1 MPLLVET
8 RVKFGMKWFGRKQ
21 KGDQQDQGQ
30 ADANVTA
37 SSQPAEADDK
47 ATWFSRLTSGLGKT
61 SKALVNGIEG
71 ALGVRPTID
80 DEVIEAL
87 ETELLMADVGVA
99 TTQTIIDRLTDVHP
113 RKSEVNVE
121 AVMAT
126 LKQLLI
132 ATLAETESELEQ
144 PADGPLVILVVGV
157 NGAGKT
163 TTIGKLAHRYLS
175 EGKSVM
181 LAAGDTFRAAAVEQL
196 QTWGE
201 RNNVPVIAQHTG
213 ADSASV
219 LFDALTAAQA
229 RDIDVLLADTAGRL
243 NNKAHLMEELEKI
256 VRVIKKADANAP
268 HETLLVLDAGT
279 GQNAVAQARE
289 FDAAVGITGIVLTK
303 LDGTAK
309 GGVVFAIGEQIK
321 RPIRFI
327 GIGEGVEDLRPFDA
341 KEFVDA
347 LFTAAE

>member
-1 MPLLVET
+1 
-8 RVKFGMKWFGRKQ
+8 MKWFGRKQ
-21 KGDQQDQGQ
+21 KSDQQDQGQ
-30 ADANVTA
+30 AEADVSA
-37 SSQPAEADDK
+37 SSQRAKVDDK
-47 ATWFSRLTSGLGKT
+47 ATWFLRLTSGLGKT
-61 SKALVNGIEG
+61 SKALVTGIEG
-71 ALGVRPTID
+71 ALGVRPNID

-99 TTQTIIDRLTDVHP
+99 TTQTIIDRLTDAHP

-126 LKQLLI
+126 LKRLLV

-219 LFDALTAAQA
+219 LFDALAAA
-229 RDIDVLLADTAGRL
+229 RARNVDVLLADTAGRL

-279 GQNAVAQARE
+279 GQNGVAQARE
-289 FDAAVGITGIVLTK
+289 FDAAVGITGIALTK

-309 GGVVFAIGEQIK
+309 GGV
-321 RPIRFI
+321 
-327 GIGEGVEDLRPFDA
+327 
-341 KEFVDA
+341 
-347 LFTAAE
+347 

>member
-1 MPLLVET
+1 
-8 RVKFGMKWFGRKQ
+8 MKWFGRKQ
-21 KGDQQDQGQ
+21 KGDQQGQGQ
-30 ADANVTA
+30 AEADVSE
-37 SSQPAEADDK
+37 SSQPTKPDDN
-47 ATWFSRLTSGLGKT
+47 ANWFSRLSSGLGKT
-61 SKALVNGIEG
+61 SKALVSGIED

-99 TTQTIIDRLTDVHP
+99 TTQTIIDRLTDAHP

-126 LKQLLI
+126 LKQLLV
-132 ATLAETESELEQ
+132 ATLAETESEPAQ
-144 PADGPLVILVVGV
+144 PAEGPLVILVVGV

-229 RDIDVLLADTAGRL
+229 RNVDVLLADTAGRL

-289 FDAAVGITGIVLTK
+289 FDAAVGVTGIALTK

-327 GIGEGVEDLRPFDA
+327 GIGEGVEDLRPFEAD
-341 KEFVDA
+341 EFVDA

>member
-1 MPLLVET
+1 
-8 RVKFGMKWFGRKQ
+8 MKWFGGKQ
-21 KGDQQDQGQ
+21 KGDQQDQGNAQ
-30 ADANVTA
+30 ADVSA
-37 SSQPAEADDK
+37 SSQPPEDDEN
-47 ATWFSRLTSGLGKT
+47 ANWFSQLTSGLGKT
-61 SKALVNGIEG
+61 SRALVSGIEG

-99 TTQTIIDRLTDVHP
+99 TTQTIIDRLTDTHP

-126 LKQLLI
+126 MKLLLV

-229 RDIDVLLADTAGRL
+229 RKVDVLLADTAGRL
-243 NNKAHLMEELEKI
+243 NNKARLMEELEKI

-289 FDAAVGITGIVLTK
+289 FDAAVGITGIALTK

-341 KEFVDA
+341 DEFVDA
-347 LFTAAE
+347 LFKAAE

>member
-1 MPLLVET
+1 
-8 RVKFGMKWFGRKQ
+8 MKWFGRKQ
-21 KGDQQDQGQ
+21 KLAQE
-30 ADANVTA
+30 DAGHAEAVNSATE
-37 SSQPAEADDK
+37 QPAEDENK
-47 ATWFSRLTSGLGKT
+47 VNWFSRLTSGLGKT
-61 SKALVNGIEG
+61 SKALVSGIEG

-99 TTQTIIDRLTDVHP
+99 TTQTIIDRLTDAHP

-126 LKQLLI
+126 LKQLLV
-132 ATLAETESELEQ
+132 ATLANNECELEQ
-144 PADGPLVILVVGV
+144 PAEGPLVVLVVGV

-163 TTIGKLAHRYLS
+163 TTIGKLAHRYIS
-175 EGKSVM
+175 QGKSVM

-219 LFDALTAAQA
+219 LFDALSAAQA
-229 RDIDVLLADTAGRL
+229 RNVDVLLADTAGRL

-289 FDAAVGITGIVLTK
+289 FDAAVGVTGIALTK

-309 GGVVFAIGEQIK
+309 GGVIFAIGEQVK

-341 KEFVDA
+341 NEFVDA
-347 LFTAAE
+347 LFTRTD